1 MLKRFRSA
9 QADMSL
15 TSPELS
21 ELMLRVAGG
30 DRVAFAAVYRAT
42 SAKLYGIVLRILRTP
57 SLADEMLQE
66 TYVRI
71 WNNAATF
78 DPSRASPI
86 TWMAAIARNRALD
99 ELRRAAPL
107 PLAALPDGFEVRDP
121 QPLVSERMEQD
132 AEYARL
138 RTCLDGLEPERRQIV
153 QLAYL
158 EGRSREELGQMFGHP
173 AATIKTWLHR
183 SLKQLRACLST

>member
-1 MLKRFRSA
+1 
-9 QADMSL
+9 MSL
-15 TSPELS
+15 TSTELS

-30 DRVAFAAVYRAT
+30 DRAAFAAVYRAT

-78 DPSRASPI
+78 DPARASPI
-86 TWMAAIARNRALD
+86 TWMATIARNRALD
-99 ELRRAAPL
+99 EVRRAAPL
-107 PLAALPDGFEVRDP
+107 PLDALPEGFEVRDP

-132 AEYARL
+132 DEYARL
-138 RTCLDGLEPERRQIV
+138 RTCLDGLEPERREIV

-158 EGRSREELGQMFGHP
+158 EGRSREELGIMFGHP